1 MEISQ
6 ESIELIISW
15 EVAGGDAT
23 RSRSEYE
30 RKYHRPHWPGNSDS
44 GLTIGIGYDLRF
56 ARKWFEGDWKTRL
69 ERLPAP
75 KDAYTRLAGHIGRAG
90 SRAAQRATSDIS
102 IPWEDAMAVFRIRRL
117 PHYIEETKLA
127 FPGVERLDP
136 DVRGALT
143 SVIYNCGRGTGNPF
157 QRMKRQAYETIRAA
171 VTAGNV
177 SGIAAGIREL
187 KLYHDRDPS
196 VAAGLKRRRE
206 AEAQLV
212 ERSAQRSA
220 A

>member
-6 ESIELIISW
+6 ESIEFIISW
-15 EVAGGDAT
+15 EVAGGDET

-30 RKYHRPHWPGNSDS
+30 RKYHRPHWPGNSAS

-56 ARKWFEGDWKTRL
+56 ARKHFEGDWKTRL
-69 ERLPAP
+69 ERLPSP
-75 KDAYTRLAGHIGRAG
+75 KDAYTRLAGHLGRGG
-90 SRAAQRATSDIS
+90 SRAAERATSDIS
-102 IPWEDAMAVFRIRRL
+102 IPWEDAIAVFRVRRL
-117 PHYIEETKLA
+117 PSYIDETKLA
-127 FPGVERLDP
+127 FPGVESMDA

-143 SVIYNCGRGTGNPF
+143 SLIYNCGRGTGKPY
-157 QRMKRQAYETIRAA
+157 QRLKRDAYQQIRAA
-171 VTAGNV
+171 VSARDVAGV
-177 SGIAAGIREL
+177 AAGIRAV

-206 AEAQLV
+206 AEARMV
-212 ERSAQRSA
+212 ERSLHESA

>member
-15 EVAGGDAT
+15 EVAGGDPT

-30 RKYHRPHWPGNSDS
+30 RQYHRPTWPGNSDS
-44 GLTIGIGYDLRF
+44 GLTIGIGYDIRF

-69 ERLPAP
+69 EKLPAP
-75 KDAYTRLAGHIGRAG
+75 KDAYTRLARYIGVGG
-90 SRAAQRATSDIS
+90 SRAAVRATSDIS

-117 PHYIEETKLA
+117 PHYIEETKTA
-127 FPGVERLDP
+127 FPGVEALDP

-143 SVIYNCGRGTGNPF
+143 SVIYNCGRGTGKPY
-157 QRMKRQAYETIRAA
+157 QRLKRQAYEQIRAA
-171 VTAGNV
+171 VTARNV
-177 SGIAAGIREL
+177 PGVAAGIRAL
-187 KLYHDRDPS
+187 KAYHERDPS
-196 VAAGLKRRRE
+196 VAEGLKRRRE
-206 AEAQLV
+206 AEARLV
-212 ERSAQRSA
+212 ERSLQKSA